1 MQGKPKRV
9 GVASLLA
16 QGVATQHT
24 KLKAGVR
31 RHSFWDEV
39 SAVPVADQY
48 PLKLYKKLGP
58 MPPID
63 KSSVAVSSLKPEGL
77 EKHLSHLPG
86 YPWLRDA
93 AVHGVDLLN
102 RDPVRRHV
110 IRGNHPS
117 AEKYYKVV
125 EKYLTTGLKNNG
137 IVAVASLEE
146 LQELCDSLEIII
158 NPMGVVPKAHVPLD
172 PASDTGRV
180 ITDSS
185 FGGDDSLNAHI
196 DTSDFPTVELD
207 RLDAFSAQIR
217 RLRNLVGKHEP
228 LYLAKVDVSQA
239 FRTIPVRRRDWWL
252 QGKTFSFP
260 STSTQVWSYVDGK
273 YGPPTGDAA
282 TDVRMAGKTIWATD
296 ISLAFGGRSSPL
308 LYCNFSNAIR
318 DAMRRG
324 VRGRSLM
331 IFIAQYVDDSG
342 VLGTRGGKYD
352 CQTAVDVLISVLED
366 CGFKVEPAKLAA
378 EGKPARMQV
387 FLGILVDLIK
397 MEYRVPED
405 KLQRAREM
413 ARKWAKRKSGVVRDV
428 LSVIGS
434 LGFCASVIRPGRL
447 FLRRL
452 YDLTGGVPVHKHVH
466 LTREA
471 RLDLTWWA
479 NVLDW
484 HNGIA
489 AIPTERARTCV
500 DLDMATDASDIGYGG
515 YWGKEYFHGVW
526 ENGEELHS
534 INIRE
539 LYAVVVA
546 VEIWGERW
554 RGKRVILHSDSQV
567 SVDVVTNWSAASG
580 LLCRVLRR
588 LHFAMA
594 RCGCDVVLKHVAGV
608 DNVGS
613 DHLSR
618 DRVADFLT
626 LRPDAVRVQSHEAS
640 AVGLRPMLDAT
651 HETFSYLE
659 ASLRRAPS
667 A

>member
-63 KSSVAVSSLKPEGL
+63 KSSIAVSSLKPEGL

-172 PASDTGRV
+172 PASDKGRV

-228 LYLAKVDVSQA
+228 LLRVPGTGDSYQL
-239 FRTIPVRRRDWWL
+239 RRPLMGRACATCPAHKLEYKL
-252 QGKTFSFP
+252 QDDQ
-260 STSTQVWSYVDGK
+260 STQPHSAGWMQDRRCKLGN
-273 YGPPTGDAA
+273 GR
-282 TDVRMAGKTIWATD
+282 TDHRWVNH
-296 ISLAFGGRSSPL
+296 RSWQLRPL
-308 LYCNFSNAIR
+308 F
-318 DAMRRG
+318 
-324 VRGRSLM
+324 
-331 IFIAQYVDDSG
+331 
-342 VLGTRGGKYD
+342 
-352 CQTAVDVLISVLED
+352 
-366 CGFKVEPAKLAA
+366 
-378 EGKPARMQV
+378 
-387 FLGILVDLIK
+387 
-397 MEYRVPED
+397 
-405 KLQRAREM
+405 
-413 ARKWAKRKSGVVRDV
+413 
-428 LSVIGS
+428 
-434 LGFCASVIRPGRL
+434 
-447 FLRRL
+447 
-452 YDLTGGVPVHKHVH
+452 
-466 LTREA
+466 
-471 RLDLTWWA
+471 
-479 NVLDW
+479 
-484 HNGIA
+484 
-489 AIPTERARTCV
+489 
-500 DLDMATDASDIGYGG
+500 
-515 YWGKEYFHGVW
+515 
-526 ENGEELHS
+526 
-534 INIRE
+534 
-539 LYAVVVA
+539 
-546 VEIWGERW
+546 
-554 RGKRVILHSDSQV
+554 
-567 SVDVVTNWSAASG
+567 ASG
-580 LLCRVLRR
+580 AA
-588 LHFAMA
+588 H
-594 RCGCDVVLKHVAGV
+594 HQ
-608 DNVGS
+608 
-613 DHLSR
+613 H
-618 DRVADFLT
+618 
-626 LRPDAVRVQSHEAS
+626 
-640 AVGLRPMLDAT
+640 
-651 HETFSYLE
+651 
-659 ASLRRAPS
+659 
-667 A
+667 